1 MKKKTS
7 LKNKL
12 EKIKS
17 LLDSLKDDDI
27 RFFFSYISI
36 GGTLDD
42 VYSESSMNLEDDL
55 ISKALKLVIDDR
67 LFGNEMDEGFIEE
80 AESITKLNMY
90 NIFNND
96 NKPEA

>member
-55 ISKALKLVIDDR
+55 ISKALKLVIDD
-67 LFGNEMDEGFIEE
+67 GFIEE